1 MYNALLNQLSVVQFF
16 VFIWGLAK
24 KKKIWKNDS
33 KFIA

>member
-24 KKKIWKNDS
+24 KKKWKNDS